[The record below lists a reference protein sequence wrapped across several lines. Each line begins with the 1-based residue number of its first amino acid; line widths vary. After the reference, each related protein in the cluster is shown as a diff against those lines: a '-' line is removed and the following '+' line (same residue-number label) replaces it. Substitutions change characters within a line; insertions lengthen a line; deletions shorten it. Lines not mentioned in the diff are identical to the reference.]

1 MADRRRRHGE
11 FGGGPLEAA
20 MPGRGFEGAK
30 RSERR
35 QLARRAGGEPVEM
48 RLPHVSPENSEFVGR
63 DLSDQHSSVGAGTAR
78 RACLPW
84 RSTRWRRTMLERVS
98 TDPDN
103 YEPFL
108 LSQGIRFGDL
118 LFVSGQAGAADDGRI
133 VEGGFMA
140 QGEQAFANLRR
151 VLEAGGSSLGDVIK
165 VTIFVTDMRHFEDV
179 VALRRRFF
187 SAPYPADTIA
197 EIKAL
202 YDPAAMIEI
211 EAIAA
216 VRPRSA

>member
-1 MADRRRRHGE
+1 
-11 FGGGPLEAA
+11 
-20 MPGRGFEGAK
+20 
-30 RSERR
+30 
-35 QLARRAGGEPVEM
+35 
-48 RLPHVSPENSEFVGR
+48 
-63 DLSDQHSSVGAGTAR
+63 
-78 RACLPW
+78 
-84 RSTRWRRTMLERVS
+84 MLERVS